1 MSIEPVVPSRREA
14 NSGAPKGQVWSA
26 EQSVLARRNVS
37 SGRRLRPLLILA
49 ALVGIWCG
57 YRALSGGFVDL
68 AVYRFG
74 GIAVLDGPRLYA
86 EGTPGTGLPFTYPP
100 FSALAMVP
108 LAVLPFALLVAVWNA
123 ASVVVLGLVVDRF
136 LRVARSVPVSP
147 RLLAAV
153 TAGALVFE
161 PVWSSLAFG
170 QINIFLLA
178 LVAFDLLRSDRR
190 HAGWMV
196 GVAAGLKL
204 TPLLFLVFLLLI
216 GRFRAARTGALAFLA
231 TVGVGFVLVPG
242 ASWTYWTSLLWDAGR
257 VGGVAYSGNQSV
269 MGVLYRVTGHEPG
282 TVVWFLIAGSLAG
295 LTLLVA
301 ALTWRR
307 GRPELAVCT
316 AALAMLMASPISWS
330 HHWVWAVPLVLVLWP
345 VSRVVAV
352 LATALFASS
361 VIWVPPRTGMQEL
374 AWTPAEQVYGNSY
387 LIAAML
393 LAAYVGWIALRRPA
407 SR

>member
-1 MSIEPVVPSRREA
+1 VTVP
-14 NSGAPKGQVWSA
+14 GLPT
-26 EQSVLARRNVS
+26 RRNLGVDTAQPRPRH
-37 SGRRLRPLLILA
+37 GATFGRLRPLVVLA
-49 ALVGIWCG
+49 ALVGVWCFT
-57 YRALSGGFVDL
+57 RALHGGFVDL

-100 FSALAMVP
+100 FAALVMVP
-108 LAVLPFALLVAVWNA
+108 LAVLPLALLVALWNS
-123 ASVVVLGLVVDRF
+123 ASVVVLGLVLDRF
-136 LRVARSVPVSP
+136 LRVGRTGAPGPMV
-147 RLLAAV
+147 LGAV
-153 TAGALVFE
+153 TAGALAFE

-170 QINIFLLA
+170 QINIFLMA

-190 HAGWMV
+190 HAGWMI

-231 TVGVGFVLVPG
+231 TIGVGFVLVPG

-269 MGVLYRVTGHEPG
+269 MGVLFRLLGHEPG

-295 LTLLVA
+295 VTLLVA

-307 GRPELAVCT
+307 GRPELAICT
-316 AALAMLMASPISWS
+316 AALAMLLASPISWS
-330 HHWVWAVPLVLVLWP
+330 HHWVWAVPLVLALWP
-345 VSRVVAV
+345 LSRVVAV
-352 LATALFASS
+352 LTAVLFASS
-361 VIWVPPRTGMQEL
+361 VIWIPPRTGMREL
-374 AWTPAEQVYGNSY
+374 SWTPAEQVYGNSY
-387 LIAAML
+387 LIAALL
-393 LAAYVGWIALRRPA
+393 LAAYVGWVALRRRPL

>member
-1 MSIEPVVPSRREA
+1 VSIEPVVPSSSPSPSTRRFVHVDTA
-14 NSGAPKGQVWSA
+14 LRPRRHGASFG
-26 EQSVLARRNVS
+26 
-37 SGRRLRPLLILA
+37 RLRPLLLLA
-49 ALVGIWCG
+49 VLVGLWCG
-57 YRALSGGFVDL
+57 HGAISGGFVDL

-86 EGTPGTGLPFTYPP
+86 EGTPGSGLPFTYPP

-136 LRVARSVPVSP
+136 LRVARGTPVSP
-147 RLLAAV
+147 RVLAII
-153 TAGALVFE
+153 TAGALAFE

-170 QINIFLLA
+170 QINIFLMA

-190 HAGWMV
+190 QAGWMV

-231 TVGVGFVLVPG
+231 TIGVGFVLAPG

-257 VGGVAYSGNQSV
+257 VGGLAYSGNQSV
-269 MGVLYRVTGHEPG
+269 MGVLYRITGQEPG
-282 TVVWFLIAGSLAG
+282 TVVWFVIAGSLAG
-295 LTLLVA
+295 LTLLTA

-307 GRPELAVCT
+307 GRPDLAVCT
-316 AALAMLMASPISWS
+316 AALAMLLASPISWS
-330 HHWVWAVPLVLVLWP
+330 HHWVWAVPLVIALWP
-345 VSRVVAV
+345 ISRVVAV
-352 LATALFASS
+352 LTTALFASS
-361 VIWVPPRTGMQEL
+361 VIWIPPRTEMREL
-374 AWTPAEQVYGNSY
+374 AWTPAEQIYGNSY
-387 LIAAML
+387 LVAALL
-393 LAAYVGWIALRRPA
+393 LAAYVGWVALRRRSLA
-407 SR
+407 R

>member
-1 MSIEPVVPSRREA
+1 VSIEPVVPS
-14 NSGAPKGQVWSA
+14 SSPTPS
-26 EQSVLARRNVS
+26 SPSTRRNLEVDTS
-37 SGRRLRPLLILA
+37 QLRPRHGATWGRLRPLIVLA
-49 ALVGIWCG
+49 ALVGIWCFT
-57 YRALSGGFVDL
+57 RALHGGFVDL

-74 GIAVLDGPRLYA
+74 GVAVLDGPRLYA

-108 LAVLPFALLVAVWNA
+108 LVVLPFALLVGMWNA
-123 ASVVVLGLVVDRF
+123 ATVVVLGLVIDRF
-136 LRVARSVPVSP
+136 LRVAQPVPVP
-147 RLLAAV
+147 PVVLAAV
-153 TAGALVFE
+153 TAGALAFE

-170 QINIFLLA
+170 QINIFLMA

-190 HAGWMV
+190 HAGWMI

-216 GRFRAARTGALAFLA
+216 GRFRAARTGALAFLG
-231 TVGVGFVLVPG
+231 TIGVGFVLAPG

-282 TVVWFLIAGSLAG
+282 TVVWFLIAGSLAS

-316 AALAMLMASPISWS
+316 AALAMLLASPISWS
-330 HHWVWAVPLVLVLWP
+330 HHWVWAVPLVLALWP

-352 LATALFASS
+352 LTTALFASS
-361 VIWVPPRTGMQEL
+361 VIWVPPRTEMREL
-374 AWTPAEQVYGNSY
+374 AWTPFEQVYGNSY
-387 LIAAML
+387 LIAALL
-393 LAAYVGWIALRRPA
+393 LAAYVGWVALRRT